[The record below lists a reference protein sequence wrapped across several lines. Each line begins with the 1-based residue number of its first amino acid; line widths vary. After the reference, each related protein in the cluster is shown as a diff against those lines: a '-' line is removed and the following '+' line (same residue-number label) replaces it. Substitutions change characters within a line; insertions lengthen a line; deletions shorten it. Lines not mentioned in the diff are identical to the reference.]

1 MLSCDRKARDIL
13 PPKISRGGTK
23 FPELTRQRK
32 RGYFFGSWVFINDKN
47 PMNKEEAF
55 AVHEAI
61 HNGDASVTIRGK
73 KYPVINRGACRSVR

>member
-1 MLSCDRKARDIL
+1 
-13 PPKISRGGTK
+13 
-23 FPELTRQRK
+23 
-32 RGYFFGSWVFINDKN
+32 
-47 PMNKEEAF
+47 MNKEEAF

>member
-1 MLSCDRKARDIL
+1 MIR
-13 PPKISRGGTK
+13 RGGTK
-23 FPELTRQRK
+23 FPELTRRRK
-32 RGYFFGSWVFINDKN
+32 STFLDLVFLNNKN